1 MKVIVVEGLTKN
13 FGGLTAVKEVSFNV
27 DKCEIVSLIGPN
39 GAGKTTVFNLITGF
53 LEPTHGRIIFED
65 EEITGLK
72 THIISGKGIIRTF
85 QKTEV
90 FPDVTTLE
98 GVMMGLHR
106 YCTPLQGV
114 ISILFNTK
122 KMRSIEDEARQKA
135 LEIIE
140 FTGLKGKEEF
150 LSRNLSYGEQRLLE
164 IAVAYAAGPKLLLL
178 DEPTSGMNPEETR
191 RVMDLIYKIRE
202 QGITILLVEHDM
214 NVVMGISD
222 RIIVLDYGEKIAEG
236 LPSEIRENEN
246 VIKAY
251 LGEGFKI
258 AKS

>member
-1 MKVIVVEGLTKN
+1 MKVLEVEGLSKN
-13 FGGLTAVKEVSFNV
+13 FGGLMAVKDVSFHV

-53 LEPTHGRIIFED
+53 FEPTYGKIIFEN
-65 EEITGLK
+65 EEMRGLK
-72 THIISGKGIIRTF
+72 THVISGKGVQRTF

-90 FPDVTTLE
+90 FPEVTTFE

-106 YCTPLQGV
+106 YCTPRQGV
-114 ISILFNTK
+114 LSILFNTK
-122 KMRSIEDEARQKA
+122 KKRATEEEAQQKA

-150 LSRNLSYGEQRLLE
+150 LSKNLSYGEQRLLE
-164 IAVAYAAGPKLLLL
+164 IAVAYAAGPRLLLL
-178 DEPTSGMNPEETR
+178 DEPTSGMNPEESKR
-191 RVMDLIYKIRE
+191 AMDLIYKIRE

-251 LGEGFKI
+251 LGHGFQI
-258 AKS
+258 VKS